1 MQKQKILLISPPF
14 HAGVVEVAGSWIP
27 LSLVYIAGA
36 ARAAGFEAEI
46 YDAMTKK
53 VGYEEIKKK
62 IEESK
67 PDYVGISSFT
77 CTVPDSIKVIEL
89 AKSIN
94 PEIITIMGGVHPSFM
109 YEEMYSLTDS
119 LDYIVRGEGE
129 ITIAELLKAHAENG
143 PLAEVQGIAY
153 KDGDKVI
160 ATEPRPFMDSFDA
173 QPMGW
178 DLLDWED
185 YTYYIIPGSRLA
197 SVCTSRGC
205 EQECT
210 FCSQQKYW
218 NRTWRGRSPED
229 VVGEMEHLNK
239 TYGVDVILFTDDY
252 PSPDRARWE
261 GILDLL
267 IEKDMG
273 IKVLMETRAQDI
285 IRDQDILHKYKKAG
299 VIHIYVGTEATEQEC
314 LDYIKKDL
322 SIEESREALRLL
334 REFGIVTETSMI
346 LGLPDETKENIT
358 ETLRLVME
366 YNPDFGHFL
375 AIAPWPYADIY
386 KELEEYIVVKD
397 YRKYNLI
404 DPIIK
409 PKAMTLEEIDYAI
422 IHCYKTF
429 YTKKFN
435 EMMDEKDEFKK
446 NYLITSMK
454 LMMTTSFIKKK
465 MGSLTYGENEQMPP
479 EMKGLMHK
487 LMGEGHSEIKPDK
500 KLKSGIIRKININA
514 SISRVFE
521 YVTNPDNWI
530 HYVTS
535 LVDVRNVST
544 TTLAA
549 GTKYEWTYRMLGINL
564 DGTGSIIEF
573 EKDKKFVME
582 MEGAFPI
589 RETFAFQGDEQS
601 TLLTF
606 EIRYNVPGK
615 VLGVIADK
623 LIIEKLNVTEAV
635 AVLNKV
641 KDICETGNQDV

>member
-1 MQKQKILLISPPF
+1 MQKQKILFITAPF

-27 LSLVYIAGA
+27 LYLVYVAGA
-36 ARAAGFEAEI
+36 AREAGFEAEI

-53 VGYEEIKKK
+53 VGYEEIKTK

-94 PEIITIMGGVHPSFM
+94 PDITTIMGGVHPSFM
-109 YEEMYSLTDS
+109 YEEMFSLTEA

-129 ITIAELLKAHAENG
+129 VTIAELLKTLSGNG
-143 PLAEVQGIAY
+143 SLADVQGIAY

-160 ATEPRPFMDSFDA
+160 ATEPRPFMESFDA

-185 YTYYIIPGSRLA
+185 YTYFILPGSRLA
-197 SVCTSRGC
+197 AVCTSRGC

-252 PSPDRARWE
+252 PSPDRSRWE

-267 IEKDMG
+267 IKKDMG
-273 IKVLMETRAQDI
+273 IKILMETRAKDI
-285 IRDQDILHKYKKAG
+285 IRDSDILHKYRKAG
-299 VIHIYVGTEATEQEC
+299 IIHIYVGTEATEQEC

-322 SIEESREALRLL
+322 SIEESKEALRLL
-334 REFGIVTETSMI
+334 REVGIVTETSMI
-346 LGLPDETKENIT
+346 LGLPNETKENIT
-358 ETLRLVME
+358 ETLRLAME

-375 AIAPWPYADIY
+375 AIAPWPYSDIY
-386 KELEEYIVVKD
+386 NELKEYIAVKD

-409 PKAMTLEEIDYAI
+409 PKAMTLEEIDHAI

-435 EMMDEKDEFKK
+435 EMMHEKDEFKK
-446 NYLITSMK
+446 QYLITSMK

-465 MGSLTYGENEQMPP
+465 MGSLTYGENEEMPP

-487 LMGEGHSEIKPDK
+487 LMAGDSSEEMPEKHF
-500 KLKSGIIRKININA
+500 KSRIIRKINIQA
-514 SISRVFE
+514 PVSSVFE
-521 YVTNPDNWI
+521 YVTDPKNWT

-535 LVDVRNVST
+535 LVDVRNISDSS
-544 TTLAA
+544 LKA
-549 GTKYEWTYRMLGINL
+549 GTTYEWTYRMLGINL
-564 DGTGSIIEF
+564 DGTGSVVHYT
-573 EKDKKFVME
+573 KDNKFALE

-589 RETFAFQGDEQS
+589 RETFTFQGDAQS

-615 VLGVIADK
+615 VLGVMADK
-623 LIIEKLNVTEAV
+623 LVIEKLNVTEAV

-641 KDICETGNQDV
+641 KDICESDDR

>member
-1 MQKQKILLISPPF
+1 MKKKKILFITVPF

-27 LSLVYIAGA
+27 LYLVYVAGA
-36 ARAAGFEAEI
+36 ARAAGFDAEI

-53 VGYEEIKKK
+53 VGYNEIRQK

-67 PDYVGISSFT
+67 PDYVGVSSFT
-77 CTVPDSIKVIEL
+77 CTVPDAIKVLEL

-94 PEIITIMGGVHPSFM
+94 PAIITIMGGVHPSFM
-109 YEEMYSLTDS
+109 YEEMFSLTES
-119 LDYIVRGEGE
+119 LDYVVRGEGE
-129 ITIAELLKAHAENG
+129 ITVAELLKT
-143 PLAEVQGIAY
+143 LAADGSPAKVQGIAY
-153 KDGDKVI
+153 KEEGRVI
-160 ATEPRPFMDSFDA
+160 ATEPRPFMKNFDA

-185 YTYYIIPGSRLA
+185 YTYFILPGSRLA
-197 SVCTSRGC
+197 AVCTSRGC

-229 VVGEMEHLNK
+229 VVREMEHLNK

-252 PSPDRARWE
+252 PSPDRVRWE

-267 IEKDMG
+267 IEKDLG
-273 IKVLMETRAQDI
+273 IKILMETRAKDI
-285 IRDQDILHKYKKAG
+285 IRDADILHKYKKAG
-299 VIHIYVGTEATEQEC
+299 IIHIYVGTEATGQEC

-322 SIEESREALRLL
+322 SIEESKDALRLL
-334 REFGIVTETSMI
+334 REVGIVTETSMI

-358 ETLRLVME
+358 ETLRLIIE

-375 AIAPWPYADIY
+375 AIAPWPYSDIY
-386 KELEEYIVVKD
+386 NELKEYIAVKD

-409 PKAMTLEEIDYAI
+409 PKAMTLEEIDHAI

-465 MGSLTYGENEQMPP
+465 MGSLTYGEHEQMPP

-487 LMGEGHSEIKPDK
+487 LMGAGHPEIKPDR
-500 KLKSGIIRKININA
+500 KLKSSIIRKINIQA
-514 SISRVFE
+514 PVSRVFE
-521 YVTNPDNWI
+521 YVTNPDNWT

-535 LVDVRNVST
+535 LVDVRNISST
-544 TTLAA
+544 TLSA
-549 GTKYEWTYRMLGINL
+549 GTQYEWTYRMLGINL

-573 EKDKKFVME
+573 EKDIKFSME
-582 MEGAFPI
+582 MKGAFPI
-589 RETFAFQGDEQS
+589 RETFTFQGDEES

-615 VLGVIADK
+615 VLGVVADK
-623 LIIEKLNVTEAV
+623 LVIEKLNVTEAV

-641 KDICETGNQDV
+641 KDICEAEA

>member
-1 MQKQKILLISPPF
+1 MKKQKILFITAPF
-14 HAGVVEVAGSWIP
+14 HAGVVEVAGSWVP
-27 LSLVYIAGA
+27 LYLVYVAGA
-36 ARAAGFEAEI
+36 AREAGFEAEI

-53 VGYEEIKKK
+53 VGYEEIRKK
-62 IEESK
+62 IEESG

-77 CTVPDSIKVIEL
+77 CTVPDAIKVLEV

-94 PEIITIMGGVHPSFM
+94 PQITTIMGGIHPSFM
-109 YEEMYSLTDS
+109 YEELFSLTGS

-129 ITIAELLKAHAENG
+129 VTIAHLLRTLAENG
-143 PLAEVQGIAY
+143 SPAGVQGIVY
-153 KDGDKVI
+153 KDGNRVI
-160 ATEPRPFMDSFDA
+160 ATEPRPFMENFDA
-173 QPMGW
+173 RPMGW
-178 DLLDWED
+178 DLLDWDD
-185 YTYYIIPGSRLA
+185 YTYFILPGSRLA
-197 SVCTSRGC
+197 AVCTSRGC

-229 VVGEMEHLNK
+229 VIREMEHLNS

-261 GILDLL
+261 KILDLL

-273 IKVLMETRAQDI
+273 IKILMETRAKDI
-285 IRDQDILHKYKKAG
+285 IRDRDILHKYKKAG
-299 VIHIYVGTEATEQEC
+299 IIHIYVGTEATEQEC

-322 SIEESREALRLL
+322 SIEESKEALRLL
-334 REFGIVTETSMI
+334 REVGIVTETSMI
-346 LGLPDETKENIT
+346 LGLPTETKESIT
-358 ETLRLVME
+358 ATLRLIIE
-366 YNPDFGHFL
+366 YNPDFVHFL
-375 AIAPWPYADIY
+375 AIAPWPYSDIHD
-386 KELEEYIVVKD
+386 ELKDYIAVND

-409 PKAMTLEEIDYAI
+409 PKAMTLEEIDHAI

-435 EMMDEKDEFKK
+435 EMMQEKDEFKK

-465 MGSLTYGENEQMPP
+465 MGSLTYGENEEMPP

-487 LMGEGHSEIKPDK
+487 LMAGDIPEEMPEK
-500 KLKSGIIRKININA
+500 KFRSRIIRKININA
-514 SISRVFE
+514 PVRSVFE
-521 YVTNPDNWI
+521 YVTDPKNWT

-535 LVDVRNVST
+535 LVDVRNISSDP
-544 TTLAA
+544 LKA
-549 GTKYEWTYRMLGINL
+549 GTTYEWTYRMLGINL
-564 DGTGSIIEF
+564 DGIGSVVDFI
-573 EKDKKFVME
+573 KDRKFAME

-589 RETFAFQGDEQS
+589 RETFTFQGDSTS

-615 VLGVIADK
+615 VLGVMADK
-623 LIIEKLNVTEAV
+623 LVIEKLNVTEAV

-641 KDICETGNQDV
+641 KDICESENK

>member
-1 MQKQKILLISPPF
+1 
-14 HAGVVEVAGSWIP
+14 
-27 LSLVYIAGA
+27 
-36 ARAAGFEAEI
+36 
-46 YDAMTKK
+46 
-53 VGYEEIKKK
+53 
-62 IEESK
+62 
-67 PDYVGISSFT
+67 
-77 CTVPDSIKVIEL
+77 
-89 AKSIN
+89 
-94 PEIITIMGGVHPSFM
+94 MGGVHPSFM
-109 YEEMYSLTDS
+109 YEEMFSLTDS

-129 ITIAELLKAHAENG
+129 VTIAELLMT
-143 PLAEVQGIAY
+143 LANNEIPSGVQGIAY
-153 KDGDKVI
+153 KDRDKVI
-160 ATEPRPFMDSFDA
+160 ATETRPFMQSFDA

-185 YTYYIIPGSRLA
+185 YTYFIIPGSRLA
-197 SVCTSRGC
+197 AVCTSRGC

-229 VVGEMEHLNK
+229 VIGEMEHLNK

-252 PSPDRARWE
+252 PSPDRSRWE

-273 IKVLMETRAQDI
+273 IKILMETRAKDI
-285 IRDQDILHKYKKAG
+285 IRDRDILHKYRKAG
-299 VIHIYVGTEATEQEC
+299 IIHIYVGTEATEQEC

-322 SIEESREALRLL
+322 SIEESKEALRLL
-334 REFGIVTETSMI
+334 REVGIVTETSMI
-346 LGLPDETKENIT
+346 LGLPNETKENIT
-358 ETLRLVME
+358 ETLRLAME

-375 AIAPWPYADIY
+375 AIAPWPYSDIY
-386 KELEEYIVVKD
+386 NELKEYIEVKD

-409 PKAMTLEEIDYAI
+409 PKAMTLEEIDHAI

-446 NYLITSMK
+446 QYLITSMK

-465 MGSLTYGENEQMPP
+465 MGSLTYGKNEEMPP

-487 LMGEGHSEIKPDK
+487 LMAGDSPEETTEQNF
-500 KLKSGIIRKININA
+500 KSRIIRKININA
-514 SISRVFE
+514 PVSSVFE
-521 YVTNPDNWI
+521 YVTNPKNWT

-535 LVDVRNVST
+535 LVDVRNISGK
-544 TTLAA
+544 TLMT

-564 DGTGSIIEF
+564 DGTGSVVDFI
-573 EKDKKFVME
+573 KDRKFALE

-589 RETFAFQGDEQS
+589 RESFTFQGDTKS

-615 VLGVIADK
+615 VLGVMADK
-623 LIIEKLNVTEAV
+623 LVIEKLNVTEAV

-641 KDICETGNQDV
+641 KDICETV

>member
-1 MQKQKILLISPPF
+1 MKKQKILFISPPF
-14 HAGVVEVAGSWIP
+14 HAGVVEVAGSWVP
-27 LSLVYIAGA
+27 LSLVYVAGA
-36 ARAAGFEAEI
+36 AREAGFDAEI

-77 CTVPDSIKVIEL
+77 CTVPDSIKVLEL

-94 PEIITIMGGVHPSFM
+94 PGIITIMGGVHPSFM
-109 YEEMYSLTDS
+109 YEEMFSLTES
-119 LDYIVRGEGE
+119 LDYVVIGEGE
-129 ITIAELLKAHAENG
+129 ITIAELLKTLAGNG
-143 PLAEVQGIAY
+143 SPAEVQGIAY
-153 KDGDKVI
+153 KEEGKVI
-160 ATEPRPFMDSFDA
+160 PTEPRPFMEKFDA

-178 DLLDWED
+178 DLLDWDD
-185 YTYYIIPGSRLA
+185 YTYFIIPGSRLA

-205 EQECT
+205 EHECT

-218 NRTWRGRSPED
+218 KRTWRGRSPED
-229 VVGEMEHLNK
+229 VVGEMENLNK
-239 TYGVDVILFTDDY
+239 SFGVDVVLFTDDY
-252 PSPDRARWE
+252 PSPDRERWE
-261 GILDLL
+261 NLLDLL
-267 IEKDMG
+267 IDKDLG
-273 IKVLMETRAQDI
+273 IKILMETRAQDI
-285 IRDQDILHKYKKAG
+285 IRDKDILHKYKKAG
-299 VIHIYVGTEATEQEC
+299 IIHIYVGTEATAQEC

-322 SIEESREALRLL
+322 SIEESKEALRLL
-334 REFGIVTETSMI
+334 REVGIVTETSMI

-358 ETLRLVME
+358 ETLRLILE

-375 AIAPWPYADIY
+375 AIAPWPYSDIY
-386 KELEEYIVVKD
+386 DELKEYIAVTD
-397 YRKYNLI
+397 YKKYNLI

-409 PKAMTLEEIDYAI
+409 PKAMTLEEIDHAI

-446 NYLITSMK
+446 NYLIVSMK

-465 MGSLTYGENEQMPP
+465 MGSLTYGDHEQMPP

-487 LMGEGHSEIKPDK
+487 LMAEGHPEMKPDN
-500 KLKSGIIRKININA
+500 KLKSSIIRKLNINA
-514 SISRVFE
+514 PVSRVFE
-521 YVTNPDNWI
+521 YVTNPENWT

-535 LVDVRNVST
+535 LVDVRNISSQ
-544 TTLAA
+544 TLAA
-549 GTKYEWTYRMLGINL
+549 GTKFEWTYRMLGMNL

-573 EKDKKFVME
+573 EKDNKFAME
-582 MEGAFPI
+582 MEGSFPI
-589 RETFAFQGDEQS
+589 RETFTFHGDTKS

-615 VLGVIADK
+615 LLGVMADK
-623 LIIEKLNVTEAV
+623 LVIEKVNVTEAV

-641 KDICETGNQDV
+641 KDICEAEKI